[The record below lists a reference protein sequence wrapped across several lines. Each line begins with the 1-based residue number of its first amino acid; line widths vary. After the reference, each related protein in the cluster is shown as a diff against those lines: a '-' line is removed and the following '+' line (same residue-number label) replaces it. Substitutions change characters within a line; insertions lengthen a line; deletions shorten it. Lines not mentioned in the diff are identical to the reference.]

1 MTDSIRHRLYQTPA
15 IVLQVR
21 DLAEADRIFVVFTP
35 QQGKTSVIAKGA
47 RRAKSRLGP
56 YLDYFVEVT
65 LNLTRG
71 RSLDVVTSVTAID
84 PHPGLRGN
92 LEAYAYASHFAEL
105 VRDLTQ
111 EHQEHA
117 GVYELLS
124 SSLALLD
131 QGVEPW
137 HVSRHFELRLLYLLG
152 YSPELFQCANCQRE
166 IAAEPNAYSGTT
178 GGILCPDCARLDP
191 GAIVLSVAAQKY
203 LRTLA
208 REGLGRVVALRIGEE
223 VRRQVAQAM
232 SASLHAV
239 GDRPFR
245 SLAELPALY
254 FIDEPEPGDNSSGA

>member
-1 MTDSIRHRLYQTPA
+1 MTDSIRHRLYQTAA

-21 DLAEADRIFVVFTP
+21 DLSEADRIFVVFTP

-56 YLDYFVEVT
+56 YLDLFVEVT

-92 LEAYAYASHFAEL
+92 LEAYTYASHFAEL

-111 EHQEHA
+111 EHQEHP

-137 HVSRHFELRLLYLLG
+137 HVARHFELRLLQLLG
-152 YSPELFQCANCQRE
+152 YRPELFQCANCQRE
-166 IAAEPNAYSGTT
+166 IEAEPNAFSCVL
-178 GGILCPDCARLDP
+178 GGVLCRECAPGDP
-191 GAIVLSVAAQKY
+191 GSVLLPVPAQKY
-203 LRTLA
+203 LRTLE
-208 REGLGRVVALRIGEE
+208 REGLARVVALRIGED
-223 VRRQVAQAM
+223 VRYQVAQAM
-232 SASLHAV
+232 GSYLHAV
-239 GDRPFR
+239 AERPFR

-254 FIDEPEPGDNSSGA
+254 FVDEPPS